1 MGYDLITKVM
11 SGITTAFNKFVNIFK
26 KNGFV
31 YSLLAM
37 LALICFYTL
46 VINPIRV
53 DKIVEKRFEMMYEQS
68 RKKET
73 DELMEAMNRRLS
85 ADMVV
90 GDIMTKLIDKFEN
103 IHRVLLLEAHNSIQ
117 NHGGVDFLYY
127 SCSMEM
133 LSPNSRHLNYLSEDL
148 QRQVRVN
155 LLGHNMIQTLKHRD
169 FLFYENLSQ
178 CKHPDHRLIH
188 KLAFAGDSEAIL
200 IPFISAGEPNVI
212 LVVSG
217 EQLPVVTIV
226 EYISE
231 FKKQIESSLM

>member
-1 MGYDLITKVM
+1 MDPQWINKIL
-11 SGITTAFNKFVNIFK
+11 SAITTALGKFVGVFK

-46 VINPIRV
+46 IINPVRV
-53 DKIVEKRFEMMYEQS
+53 DRIVEKRFEMMYEQN
-68 RKKET
+68 KQKET
-73 DELMEAMNRRLS
+73 DELMTAMNRRLS
-85 ADMVV
+85 ADMIV
-90 GDIMTKLIDKFEN
+90 GDIMTRLIDKFEN

-155 LLGHNMIQTLKHRD
+155 LLGNNMIQTLKHRD
-169 FLFYENLSQ
+169 YLFYGKLSQ
-178 CKHPDHRLIH
+178 CNHPDHRLIH
-188 KLAFAGDSEAIL
+188 KLAGAGDSEAVL
-200 IPFISAGEPNVI
+200 IPFISQGEPNVI

-217 EQLPVVTIV
+217 ENLPVEDIIN
-226 EYISE
+226 YISE
-231 FKKQIESSLM
+231 FRRQIETSLM